1 MGIEL
6 SSEYRPSPSEF
17 APIYRSAEHGFC
29 GGKDERSLLS
39 SASVLCSLF
48 DSPILKPDG
57 TLGGRLP
64 RTAYRCS
71 RECSKPLAPGP
82 SFIIERTTPA
92 PVKPRVFDRTFAFL
106 TVMAAA
112 ATVADVELTAN
123 CLKTA
128 ANCRESNPLMGKDP
142 SRGRMYGVNV
152 PIFAGEMM
160 VSRMLRRKSPERK
173 SWMMPPLAL
182 TGMHTVGAAS
192 NLWAR

>member
-1 MGIEL
+1 MKGLCLVLLLCCAVYSIAQSSNQMARLEVVSPEL
-6 SSEYRPSPSEF
+6 LTAAR
-17 APIYRSAEHGFC
+17 ASAAE
-29 GGKDERSLLS
+29 
-39 SASVLCSLF
+39 
-48 DSPILKPDG
+48 
-57 TLGGRLP
+57 
-64 RTAYRCS
+64 
-71 RECSKPLAPGP
+71 PLAPGP

-92 PVKPRVFDRTFAFL
+92 PAKPRVFDRTFAFL